1 MVGWTAEEV
10 STLMSR
16 KIAAV
21 LPAQTPAP
29 RIESEPILTIEDI
42 AVRLRFKNTSS
53 VYELTRK
60 RNRRPMPAMRA
71 AKVLRFYWS
80 EVERWLRG
88 EDVA

>member
-1 MVGWTAEEV
+1 MA
-10 STLMSR
+10 SR
-16 KIAAV
+16 KAV
-21 LPAQTPAP
+21 SPVAAQTSATPVANP
-29 RIESEPILTIEDI
+29 EPILTIEDI
-42 AVRLRFKNTSS
+42 AGRLKFDNTRT

-71 AKVLRFYWS
+71 GKVLRFYWS

>member
-1 MVGWTAEEV
+1 
-10 STLMSR
+10 MSVR
-16 KIAAV
+16 KPRIAAV
-21 LPAQTPAP
+21 QPAQAPATSALNP
-29 RIESEPILTIEDI
+29 EPILTIEDI
-42 AVRLRFKNTSS
+42 AVRLKFDSTRT

-71 AKVLRFYWS
+71 GKVLRFYWS